1 MLLKIIIT
9 GNLTMLTKITFDLPD
24 FSLVFQ
30 NATASTLQ
38 EAGFKVEQEAKET
51 ARVDSGY
58 YRNNI
63 GFDGKNKVIAN
74 ADYSTALEYGTKPHV
89 IEPKSAKFLHFQ
101 KDGKDVFAKIVHH
114 PGTKPLAIMRNAA
127 LKVQKQVGSM
137 FINNFKNNLGK
148 YRIK

>member
-51 ARVDSGY
+51 AHVDSGY

-74 ADYSTALEYGTKPHV
+74 ADYSAALEYGTKPHL

>member
-1 MLLKIIIT
+1 MS
-9 GNLTMLTKITFDLPD
+9 TKISFNLPD
-24 FSLVFQ
+24 FSVALQ
-30 NATASTLQ
+30 NATAITLQ
-38 EAGFKVEQEAKET
+38 ESGFKVEEEAKNT
-51 ARVDSGY
+51 APVDSGY

-74 ADYSTALEYGTKPHV
+74 ADYSADLEYGTKPHV
-89 IEPKSAKFLHFQ
+89 IEPKSAKALHFK
-101 KDGKDVFAKIVHH
+101 KDGKDIFAKIVRH

-127 LKVQKQVGSM
+127 LKVQKQVGGM

>member
-1 MLLKIIIT
+1 MLHKIIIT
-9 GNLTMLTKITFDLPD
+9 ENLTMSTKITFDLPD
-24 FSLVFQ
+24 FSLVLK

-51 ARVDSGY
+51 APVDSGY

-63 GFDGKNKVIAN
+63 GFDGKTRVIAN
-74 ADYSTALEYGTKPHV
+74 ADYSAALEYGTKPYV

-101 KDGKDVFAKIVHH
+101 KEGKDVFAKIVHH

-127 LKVQKQVGSM
+127 LKVQKQVGGM